1 MLYIFTFIFYYIHI
15 KALIKGTDM
24 TIKIIKAD
32 KLTAYE
38 HLNLFSI
45 SYLDRDQNTR
55 SWYVASRHQAPKC
68 ITRQFQ
74 IPDGVIIVPYHVGMQ
89 KLVIIKEFRVVLG
102 DDKYG
107 FPAGLVDKGET
118 IEEASRRELEEET
131 GLMLTRFLRISPP
144 VFSST
149 GMTDES
155 VSMVYVECS
164 GDCSSKGNSSSEE
177 IQTLFVSPKEA
188 SELCQNAD
196 LKFDVK
202 TWLVLNSFAQTGVAG

>member
-1 MLYIFTFIFYYIHI
+1 
-15 KALIKGTDM
+15 M

-32 KLTAYE
+32 KLTEYD

-45 SYLDRDQNTR
+45 SYLDRDQKKR
-55 SWYVASRHQAPKC
+55 SWYVASRHQSPKC

-74 IPDGVIIVPYHVGMQ
+74 IPDGVIIVPYHIGMQ
-89 KLVIIKEFRVVLG
+89 KLVVIKEFRVVLG
-102 DDKYG
+102 DYKYG

-118 IEEASRRELEEET
+118 IEEASKRELKEET
-131 GLMLTRFLRISPP
+131 GLTLTRFISISPP

-155 VSMVYVECS
+155 VAMVYVECT
-164 GDCSSKGNSSSEE
+164 GDFSSKGNCTSED
-177 IQTLFVSPKEA
+177 IQTLFVSKTEA
-188 SELCQNAD
+188 SELCRNTD

-202 TWLVLNSFAQTGVAG
+202 TWLVLTSFAKTGIVG

>member
-1 MLYIFTFIFYYIHI
+1 
-15 KALIKGTDM
+15 M

-32 KLTAYE
+32 KLTEYD

-45 SYLDRDQNTR
+45 SYLDQDQNKR
-55 SWYVASRHQAPKC
+55 SWYIASRHQSPKC
-68 ITRQFQ
+68 ITQQFQ
-74 IPDGVIIVPYHVGMQ
+74 IPDGVIIVPYHVGIQ
-89 KLVIIKEFRVVLG
+89 KLVVIKEFRVVLG
-102 DDKYG
+102 DYKYG

-118 IEEASRRELEEET
+118 IEETSKRELKEET
-131 GLMLTRFLRISPP
+131 GLELTRFLKIGPP

-155 VSMVYVECS
+155 VAIVYVECT
-164 GDCSSKGNSSSEE
+164 GDFSSKGNSSSED
-177 IQTLFVSPKEA
+177 IQTLFVSKTEA

-202 TWLVLNSFAQTGVAG
+202 TWLVLTSFAKTGMIG

>member
-1 MLYIFTFIFYYIHI
+1 
-15 KALIKGTDM
+15 M

-32 KLTAYE
+32 KLTEYD

-45 SYLDRDQNTR
+45 SYLDRDQNNR

-89 KLVIIKEFRVVLG
+89 KLVVIKEFRVVLG
-102 DDKYG
+102 DYKYG

-118 IEEASRRELEEET
+118 IEEASKRELKEET
-131 GLMLTRFLRISPP
+131 GLTLTRFLKIGPP

-155 VSMVYVECS
+155 VAMVYVECT
-164 GDCSSKGNSSSEE
+164 GDFSSKGNSSSED
-177 IQTLFVSPKEA
+177 IQTLFVSKTEA
-188 SELCQNAD
+188 SELCQNTD

-202 TWLVLNSFAQTGVAG
+202 TWLVLTSFAQTGLAG